1 MGRGHIDYSSAPA
14 RIALIDGN
22 NFYCSCERAF
32 NPRLEGKPLVVLSNN
47 DGCVVARSAEV
58 KALGVKMGVPWHQL
72 KELAKQ
78 HGIIAYSSNYALYGD
93 MSRRM
98 MEVIGQ
104 FSPDQEIYSIDESFL
119 ELSAFQ
125 HLDLQA
131 YGQQIRQ
138 RVRQWTG
145 IPVCVGI
152 GPNKTLAKLANHI
165 AKKRPQFNSVCNL
178 CAMPAEEV
186 TQLFAEISVREVW
199 GVGPR
204 IAKRLEE
211 MGIETVA
218 DLRATSPAR
227 MRAEFSVVTERTV
240 RALAG
245 EQCQALEDIAPD
257 KQQIMCSRSFGTLI
271 HDPRQL
277 AEAVSTYAARAAE
290 KLRRQQ
296 SLAGGLHLFIR
307 TNPFRERDPQYSKG
321 ITIPL
326 PDPTDD
332 TIMLTKAALFGLR
345 RIFKP
350 GFLYMKAGVMLVDL
364 VPRSQRQATLFDD
377 EAALARRM
385 KLMATLD
392 RVNQEFGRG
401 TLRLASAGTEAAWKM
416 RQDRKSPNYTT
427 RWSELPIAHS
437 T

>member
-1 MGRGHIDYSSAPA
+1 MGRGHIDYSSAPS

-22 NFYCSCERAF
+22 NFYCSCERVF
-32 NPRLEGKPLVVLSNN
+32 NPRLEGKPMVVLSNN

-72 KELAKQ
+72 KDLAKQ

-119 ELSAFQ
+119 DLSTFQ
-125 HLDLQA
+125 HLCLQA

-165 AKKRPQFNSVCNL
+165 AKKHHDHNSVCDL
-178 CAMPAEEV
+178 CAMPTEAV
-186 TQLFAEISVREVW
+186 SKLFAEISASEVW

-204 IAKRLEE
+204 IAKRLIA

-218 DLRATSPAR
+218 DLRAAPPAL

-240 RALAG
+240 RELAG
-245 EQCQALEDIAPD
+245 ERCQALDDIAPD

-271 HDPRQL
+271 HEAQQV
-277 AEAVSTYAARAAE
+277 AEAVSIYTARAAE

-296 SLAGGLHLFIR
+296 SLAGGLYLFIH

-345 RIFKP
+345 RIYKP

-364 VPRSQRQATLFDD
+364 VPRNQRQATLFDD
-377 EAALARRM
+377 EAALTRRM
-385 KLMATLD
+385 HLMATID
-392 RVNQEFGRG
+392 RVNQEFGRS
-401 TLRLASAGTEAAWKM
+401 TVRLASAGTEAAWKM
-416 RQDRKSPNYTT
+416 RQNRKSPSYTT
-427 RWSELPIAHS
+427 RWEELPIAKS